1 MLNYDFWIFLIFSH
15 MISNLKKFDNCKSFI
30 MKINS
35 LEEYVMK
42 TETQACSG
50 NQTNRN
56 ELSFL

>member
-1 MLNYDFWIFLIFSH
+1 
-15 MISNLKKFDNCKSFI
+15 

>member
-1 MLNYDFWIFLIFSH
+1 
-15 MISNLKKFDNCKSFI
+15 

-42 TETQACSG
+42 TETQACRG